1 MIWIIGGTS
10 ESRELVERIKDLEN
24 YIVTS
29 ATDSE
34 KEFIDSPNLIIGRMS
49 YEEMIRFVD
58 ENNISLIVDL
68 SHPYAKIVTENAKKV
83 AEDKNIKYIRYTRDK
98 VVLKSKGIYLNNY
111 EESYDYLAN
120 VKGTIFFTTGSKNIG
135 DFVFLL
141 GNNRFIYR
149 ILPALESI
157 KECRKYNIG
166 LKNIVAI
173 LGPFSK
179 EYNKIM
185 FKEYDVDY
193 VVMKDSGQQGGTIDK
208 IKACEELN
216 IIPIVIGREDEKGI
230 NNLDLIEEKI
240 RGYM

>member
-10 ESRELVERIKDLEN
+10 ESRELVDRIKDLDN

-34 KEFIDSPNLIIGRMS
+34 KEFIDSPNLIVGKMN
-49 YEEMIRFVD
+49 YEEMTKFID
-58 ENNISLIVDL
+58 KNHISLIVDL
-68 SHPYAKIVTENAKKV
+68 SHPYAKVVTNNAKKV
-83 AEDKNIKYIRYTRDK
+83 AEAKNIKYIRYTRDK
-98 VVLKSKGIYLNNY
+98 VVLKSKGIYLNSY
-111 EESYDYLAN
+111 EECYDYL
-120 VKGTIFFTTGSKNIG
+120 KGITGTIFFTTGSKNIG
-135 DFVFLL
+135 DFEKVR

-157 KECRKYNIG
+157 EECRKYNIK
-166 LKNIVAI
+166 LKDIVGV

-185 FKEYDVDY
+185 FKEYNVDY
-193 VVMKDSGQQGGTIDK
+193 VVMKDSGQQGGTLEK

-216 IIPIVIGREDEKGI
+216 IIPIVIGREDEQGI
-230 NNLDLIEEKI
+230 NSIDLIEKKI
-240 RGYM
+240 RGNL